1 MKLGLPNLTY
11 KCSTMSH
18 GHLALLVLQGIKGQG
33 YDVSVGLQTEFNIA
47 AAAACISYAGF
58 SLL

>member
-1 MKLGLPNLTY
+1 
-11 KCSTMSH
+11 MSH

-33 YDVSVGLQTEFNIA
+33 YDVSVGLQKEFNIA
-47 AAAACISYAGF
+47 TAAACISYAGF